1 MAMKPVNIAA
11 RRLRDLHSIKR
22 AVVAVTEKAKS
33 EGRCNIGQM
42 IWRQER
48 QVYILEVENCG
59 LLADDIAECV
69 NSSDFAQLES
79 TDELPGYY
87 MWAEDKYI
95 RPKSVVKFI
104 FP

>member
-1 MAMKPVNIAA
+1 
-11 RRLRDLHSIKR
+11 
-22 AVVAVTEKAKS
+22 
-33 EGRCNIGQM
+33 M

-48 QVYILEVENCG
+48 HVYILEVENSG

-79 TDELPGYY
+79 TDELSGYY

>member
-22 AVVAVTEKAKS
+22 AVIAVTEKAKG

-48 QVYILEVENCG
+48 QVYILEVENSG
-59 LLADDIAECV
+59 LLTDDIAECV
-69 NSSDFAQLES
+69 KASDFAQLES
-79 TDELPGYY
+79 ADELSGYY
-87 MWAEDKYI
+87 MWNEDKYI